1 MEETEDIHGDEDYVA
16 DQEAQAAREAAEI
29 GGNPGDDY
37 GVDESERA
45 LAEAGQGESEGFELA
60 EQELIENASH
70 DSDSN
75 PDPTHMAGR
84 EEASDPTAQSHGE
97 ADEEIKEDL

>member
-1 MEETEDIHGDEDYVA
+1 MRDESTHGDDDYVA
-16 DQEAQAAREAAEI
+16 EQEAEAAREAAQV
-29 GGNPGDDY
+29 GGDPGGDY

-45 LAEAGQGESEGFELA
+45 LAEAGEGEAEGFELA

-70 DSDSN
+70 EADSN

-84 EEASDPTAQSHGE
+84 EEASDPTAPAYGE
-97 ADEEIKEDL
+97 ADEEEKEDL

>member
-1 MEETEDIHGDEDYVA
+1 MAEEGIHGDEDYVSE
-16 DQEAQAAREAAEI
+16 QEAEAAREAAAI
-29 GGNPGDDY
+29 GGDGGSDY

-45 LAEAGQGESEGFELA
+45 LAEAGQGEAEGFELA
-60 EQELIENASH
+60 EEELIQNASH

-84 EEASDPTAQSHGE
+84 EEASDPTAQSYGE
-97 ADEEIKEDL
+97 ADLEEKEDL